1 VSSLAERLAERLGL
15 PFLPLISKAAERP
28 VQKSQHNSAHQ
39 QSNIQGAFTVVGEVP
54 PTPVILVDDVV
65 DSGWTLTE
73 VGRVLRRAGS
83 GPVYPVALASSAGRD

>member
-1 VSSLAERLAERLGL
+1 VSSLAERLAHRLGL
-15 PFLPLISKAAERP
+15 PFLQLISNSSERP
-28 VQKSQHNSAHQ
+28 VQKAQHNSAHQ
-39 QSNIQGAFTVVGEVP
+39 QNNVHGAFTVVGEVP